1 VSATAW
7 DSELPRSGHLAGETV
22 VPLEQPAV
30 RELPSIE
37 VDRISASYRVRIDS
51 KDIMTDI
58 RRLFRRVDSGGRI
71 IPALR
76 NVSFEVPKGS
86 VLAVIGRNGAGKS
99 TLCRVITGI
108 LPPDEGRVTVRG
120 RLNLLSP
127 GIGFS
132 GALSGRENIILGGLA
147 SGLSPERLADIADEI
162 AEFAQLAGY
171 LDMPMHSYSAGM
183 RMRLASSVAVFL
195 DPEILLIDE
204 ALTGGDAAFQQHI
217 ADRTAQLTGE
227 GRTIV
232 LVTHG
237 LSSVKLMATQA
248 LWLHQGQ
255 VAELGD
261 PDEVVSKYMR
271 YCRLES
277 IGYSD
282 V

>member
-7 DSELPRSGHLAGETV
+7 DDGQPRSGHATSDTV
-22 VPLEQPAV
+22 VPLEHPST
-30 RELPSIE
+30 RNLPSVE
-37 VDRISASYRVRIDS
+37 VDGVSASYRVQIDAD
-51 KDIMTDI
+51 DIMTDI
-58 RRLFRRVDSGGRI
+58 RRLFRRADSGNRI

-76 NVSFEVPKGS
+76 NVSFTVSRGS

-127 GIGFS
+127 GVGFS
-132 GALSGRENIILGGLA
+132 ESLTGRENIKLGGMA
-147 SGLSPERLADIADEI
+147 AGLSSTQLAEI
-162 AEFAQLAGY
+162 AEEIADFAQLAGY
-171 LDMPMHSYSAGM
+171 LDLPIRSYSAGM
-183 RMRLASSVAVFL
+183 RARLASSIAVFL
-195 DPEILLIDE
+195 DPEVLLIDE
-204 ALTGGDAAFQQHI
+204 ALTGGDAGYQQHI
-217 ADRTAQLTGE
+217 AERTAQLTGE

-237 LSSVKLMATQA
+237 LSSVRAMATDA

-277 IGYSD
+277 IDHSD

>member
-7 DSELPRSGHLAGETV
+7 ESERPRGGHAAAETV
-22 VPLEQPAV
+22 VPLEQPSP

-76 NVSFEVPKGS
+76 NISFDVPKGS

-99 TLCRVITGI
+99 TLCRVINGI

-132 GALSGRENIILGGLA
+132 AALTGRENIVLGGLA

-162 AEFAQLAGY
+162 ADFAQLACY
-171 LDMPMHSYSAGM
+171 LDMPMHSYSGGM
-183 RMRLASSVAVFL
+183 RMRLASSIAVFL
-195 DPEILLIDE
+195 EPEILLIDE
-204 ALTGGDAAFQQHI
+204 ALTGGDAAFTQHV
-217 ADRTAQLTGE
+217 AERTAQLIGQ

-237 LSSVKLMATQA
+237 LSSVKLMATEA